1 MQVAGSR
8 GCDEA
13 KLLLERSRGREPRLK
28 PWMRVRVLQIT
39 IMIVMMMIMNRNRN
53 NSFSVRKR
61 VCSVPLARRSTPNG
75 AGLDEAEPS
84 KVIFH
89 LQRALRLLV
98 QNFFF
103 ASIWNGSTPVIAA
116 TLKRVIRQL

>member
-39 IMIVMMMIMNRNRN
+39 IMIVMMIMNRNRN

-75 AGLDEAEPS
+75 AALDEAEPWL
-84 KVIFH
+84 VFVVV
-89 LQRALRLLV
+89 AL
-98 QNFFF
+98 FFP
-103 ASIWNGSTPVIAA
+103 SIWNGSTLVIAV

>member
-1 MQVAGSR
+1 MLVAGSR

-13 KLLLERSRGREPRLK
+13 KLLLERSPGREPRLK

-39 IMIVMMMIMNRNRN
+39 IMIVMMITNRNRN

-75 AGLDEAEPS
+75 AGLDEAEPWL
-84 KVIFH
+84 VFVVV
-89 LQRALRLLV
+89 AL
-98 QNFFF
+98 FFP
-103 ASIWNGSTPVIAA
+103 SIWNGSTPVIAA

>member
-39 IMIVMMMIMNRNRN
+39 IMIVMMIMNRNRN
-53 NSFSVRKR
+53 NNFSVRKR

-75 AGLDEAEPS
+75 AGLDEAEPC
-84 KVIFH
+84 
-89 LQRALRLLV
+89 LV
-98 QNFFF
+98 EAVLAIVQ
-103 ASIWNGSTPVIAA
+103 A
-116 TLKRVIRQL
+116 

>member
-39 IMIVMMMIMNRNRN
+39 IMIVMMIMNRNRN
-53 NSFSVRKR
+53 NNFSVRRR

-75 AGLDEAEPS
+75 AGLDEAEPWL
-84 KVIFH
+84 VFVVV
-89 LQRALRLLV
+89 AL
-98 QNFFF
+98 FFP
-103 ASIWNGSTPVIAA
+103 SIWNGSTPVIAA
-116 TLKRVIRQL
+116 TVKRVIRQL